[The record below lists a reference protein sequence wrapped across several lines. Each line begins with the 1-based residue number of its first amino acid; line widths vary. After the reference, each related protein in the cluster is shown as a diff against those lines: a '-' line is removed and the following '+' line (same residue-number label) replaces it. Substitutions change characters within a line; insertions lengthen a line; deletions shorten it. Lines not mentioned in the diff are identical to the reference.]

1 MGVRMSRLVLP
12 ALLLLPAVASAAE
25 GSSEGMPQLAFGNP
39 LLLAQVIWLLF
50 IFGGLYWALSRTV
63 LPRVDAVIEAR
74 EGRIAADLDAAQK
87 AKQDA
92 DHAIETYREA
102 TRRARAEAQAK
113 VAAAVAKA
121 EAEQNQRTDAI
132 LARFNES
139 LRDADRRITGA
150 RNDAMGALA
159 EVSTETASAL
169 VRRLVGRVDRGRVAA
184 AVDAEIVAR
193 AGRAL

>member
-1 MGVRMSRLVLP
+1 
-12 ALLLLPAVASAAE
+12 
-25 GSSEGMPQLAFGNP
+25 
-39 LLLAQVIWLLF
+39 
-50 IFGGLYWALSRTV
+50 
-63 LPRVDAVIEAR
+63 VDAVIEAR
-74 EGRIAADLDAAQK
+74 EGRIAGDLDAAQK
-87 AKQDA
+87 AKHDA
-92 DHAIETYREA
+92 DQAIESYREA

-169 VRRLVGRVDRGRVAA
+169 VRRLVGRVDRARVVA
-184 AVDAEIVAR
+184 AVDAEIAAR

>member
-1 MGVRMSRLVLP
+1 MSRLVLP
-12 ALLLLPAVASAAE
+12 VLLLLPAAASAAAE
-25 GSSEGMPQLAFGNP
+25 SSEGLPQLAFGNP

-50 IFGGLYWALSRTV
+50 IFGSLYWVLSRAV

-92 DHAIETYREA
+92 DHAIESYREA

-113 VAAAVAKA
+113 VAAAVARA

-169 VRRLVGRVDRGRVAA
+169 VLRLVGRVDRARVVA
-184 AVDAEIVAR
+184 AVDAEIAAR

>member
-1 MGVRMSRLVLP
+1 MSRLVLP
-12 ALLLLPAVASAAE
+12 VLLLLPAVANAAE

-39 LLLAQVIWLLF
+39 LLLAQVVWLLF

-87 AKQDA
+87 AKEEA
-92 DHAIETYREA
+92 DRAIETYREA

-113 VAAAVAKA
+113 VAEAVAKA
-121 EAEQNQRTDAI
+121 EAEQNARTDAI

-139 LRDADRRITGA
+139 LREADRRITSA
-150 RNDAMGALA
+150 RNEAMGALA
-159 EVSTETASAL
+159 EVATDTAAAL
-169 VRRLVGRVDRGRVAA
+169 VRRLVGRADRAQVAA
-184 AVDAEIVAR
+184 AVNAEIAAR

>member
-1 MGVRMSRLVLP
+1 MSRLVLP
-12 ALLLLPAVASAAE
+12 VLLLLPTVAFAAE
-25 GSSEGMPQLAFGNP
+25 TSSEGMPQLAFGNP
-39 LLLAQVIWLLF
+39 LLLAQVVWLLF

-74 EGRIAADLDAAQK
+74 EGRIAGDLDAAQK
-87 AKQDA
+87 AKEDA
-92 DHAIETYREA
+92 DRAIEAYRDA

-113 VAAAVAKA
+113 VAEAVAKA
-121 EAEQNQRTDAI
+121 EGEQNARTDAI

-150 RNDAMGALA
+150 RNEAMGALA
-159 EVSTETASAL
+159 EVSTDTAAAL
-169 VRRLVGRVDRGRVAA
+169 VRRLVGRADRAQVAA
-184 AVDAEIVAR
+184 AVNAEIAAR